1 MVFIIYALF
10 SLLNAYAR
18 ASARLFMTQHALL
31 PRDMLSTICYNQ
43 ESDERA
49 ALGELRATKWSP
61 DKTLRSRTAHK
72 RITHGGCT
80 WKDDEYRCTYPIKPL
95 SPAAGYLRSEGRFV
109 EHSLQSFG
117 FSAFGILDLK
127 IPKQFGILD
136 LKIPKQFGIF
146 RYNIPKLFGFFEDSV
161 LVFRRPGL
169 RDVPDEK
176 SGSFW

>member
-1 MVFIIYALF
+1 MAHACHGTYMYEDKRTCESRRHSVCI
-10 SLLNAYAR
+10 AYAR

-95 SPAAGYLRSEGRFV
+95 SPAAGYLRSGPTTPSPTSQITRGGTSPRCE
-109 EHSLQSFG
+109 
-117 FSAFGILDLK
+117 
-127 IPKQFGILD
+127 
-136 LKIPKQFGIF
+136 F
-146 RYNIPKLFGFFEDSV
+146 RSTLFKYEPPSPARMDTKVQACALTRGV
-161 LVFRRPGL
+161 VA
-169 RDVPDEK
+169 
-176 SGSFW
+176 

>member
-1 MVFIIYALF
+1 MQCAGARVAASTSNFSRNLVLKPNSLVFIIYALF

-80 WKDDEYRCTYPIKPL
+80 CKDDEYRCTYPIQPL
-95 SPAAGYLRSEGRFV
+95 SPAAGYLRSGVICGVGQPPRPP
-109 EHSLQSFG
+109 L
-117 FSAFGILDLK
+117 
-127 IPKQFGILD
+127 
-136 LKIPKQFGIF
+136 
-146 RYNIPKLFGFFEDSV
+146 
-161 LVFRRPGL
+161 RR
-169 RDVPDEK
+169 
-176 SGSFW
+176 